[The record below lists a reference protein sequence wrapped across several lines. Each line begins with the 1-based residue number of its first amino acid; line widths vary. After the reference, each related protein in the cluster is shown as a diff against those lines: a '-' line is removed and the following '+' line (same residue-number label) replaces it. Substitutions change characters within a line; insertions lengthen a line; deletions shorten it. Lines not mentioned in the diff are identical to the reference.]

1 MKFPGAVIP
10 DGEKVAAH
18 YGNPFQ
24 EENKLRFGKAFTDLG
39 YLEVV
44 EFTGA
49 DRLTLLHNLST
60 RNFRDIPEGHSTEM
74 LVLDP
79 HGHIEHAA
87 GAITIG
93 DSTYLITDDGRG
105 QGIVD
110 FFMSMRFAMRV
121 DARLREDLTVVGVMR
136 LADRVPASVRDLATV
151 LWQDPWPNTVEGGAH
166 YGIPDANHPAHRFT
180 RTLVVVEKDKFDDAA
195 QAFLA
200 EGLTPA
206 GAMAWEATRVV
217 DRRPRPNTEIGER
230 VLPHELD
237 WLRTAVHLNK
247 GCYRGQE
254 TVAKLVNLG
263 KPPRRLVYLYL
274 EGPEGELPKPG
285 DVVELHGR
293 AAGSIT
299 SVVRDGD
306 EGPVA
311 LALIKRTVP
320 LEAVLN
326 VGDFAATQ
334 EAIVGVE
341 GKSSASPAERPGQG
355 LSARRLGGPP
365 PTMGG
370 TIS

>member
-1 MKFPGAVIP
+1 MTFPGAVIP
-10 DGEKVAAH
+10 DGEKVPAH

-24 EENKLRFGKAFTDLG
+24 EEAKLRAGKAFTDLG
-39 YLEVV
+39 LLDVV

-60 RNFRDIPEGHSTEM
+60 RNFQDIPEGQSTEM

-87 GAITIG
+87 GAITLG

-105 QGIVD
+105 QAIVD
-110 FFMSMRFAMRV
+110 FFLGMRFAMRV
-121 DARLREDLTVVGVMR
+121 EATVREDLTVVGIMR
-136 LADRVPASVRDLATV
+136 SVARIPEPVRALATA

-180 RTLVVVEKDKFDDAA
+180 RTLVVVQRDSFDDVARA
-195 QAFLA
+195 LLA
-200 EGLTPA
+200 EGITPA
-206 GAMAWEATRVV
+206 GALAWEAARVV
-217 DRRPRPNTEIGER
+217 DRRPRPNTEMGER

-274 EGPEGELPKPG
+274 EGPEGDLPKPG
-285 DVVELHGR
+285 DAVELHGR
-293 AAGSIT
+293 NVGAVT

-320 LEAVLN
+320 IEAVLT

-334 EAIVGVE
+334 EAIVAVD

-365 PTMGG
+365 PSMGG